1 MEEDVLVDA
10 RGKACP
16 IPVVMTKK
24 AIEGIDE
31 GVITVLVDSVASR
44 ENVIKFVKSEGLT
57 CNVSEK
63 DNWYEIEVVKGY
75 NCEIEKEEKSES
87 ETTKNIVLYIGSSAI
102 GNGDC
107 VLGEKLMN
115 AFIQNIKNMDTLPKS
130 IICVNTG
137 VYLTTLNADT
147 IAELKNL
154 ENIEILSCGTC
165 LEYFELTDKL
175 QVGEITDA
183 YTVMKKLFEADK
195 VIRL

>member
-63 DNWYEIEVVKGY
+63 DNWYEIEIVKGY
-75 NCEIEKEEKSES
+75 SCEIGKDVKSKS

-154 ENIEILSCGTC
+154 ENVEILSCGTC

>member
-1 MEEDVLVDA
+1 MLVDA

-24 AIEGIDE
+24 AIEEIDE

-44 ENVIKFVKSEGLT
+44 ENVIKFVRNEGLT
-57 CNVSEK
+57 YNVSEK
-63 DNWYEIEVVKGY
+63 DEGYEIEIVKGY
-75 NCEIEKEEKSES
+75 SCTIGKDEKNKR
-87 ETTKNIVLYIGSSAI
+87 ETTKDIVLYIGSSAI

-154 ENIEILSCGTC
+154 KNVEILSCGTC

>member
-1 MEEDVLVDA
+1 
-10 RGKACP
+10 
-16 IPVVMTKK
+16 MTKK
-24 AIEGIDE
+24 AIEEIDE

-63 DNWYEIEVVKGY
+63 DNWYEIEIVKGY
-75 NCEIEKEEKSES
+75 SCEIEKDEKSKS

-154 ENIEILSCGTC
+154 ENVEILSCGTC

>member
-1 MEEDVLVDA
+1 MLVDA

-24 AIEGIDE
+24 AIEEIDE

-44 ENVIKFVKSEGLT
+44 ENVIKFVRNEGLT